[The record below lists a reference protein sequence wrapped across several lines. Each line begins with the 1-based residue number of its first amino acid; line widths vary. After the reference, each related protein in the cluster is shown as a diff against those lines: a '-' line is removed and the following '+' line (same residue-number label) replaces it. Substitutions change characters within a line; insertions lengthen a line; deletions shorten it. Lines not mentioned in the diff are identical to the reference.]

1 MPFDLDTFRKQGIV
15 FPAGK
20 IDDTGY
26 LDRYEAFQKQSNALR
41 GKDTYI
47 KPHLVS
53 AWVDGIARLPAILD
67 VVEQVLGPDFVLWT
81 SDWNVKRAGTGDYVP
96 WHQDS
101 PYWNLST
108 DEVVTVWIA
117 IGDVTTANGAMEVVL
132 GSHAQGRIG
141 KINAD
146 GNIYEAYETGQ
157 RKTDDDCMF
166 PFAHL
171 TDEHGRAAVP
181 VELKSGEFSIH
192 DINIVHGGG
201 PNKSGAHRIGLG
213 LRYISANTRYLGNV
227 DSVTA
232 IRGDCERDYFVLEP
246 SPDGEWTEAG
256 LAAYNAAI
264 PYPSGFGEGKRKR

>member
-1 MPFDLDTFRKQGIV
+1 MPFDLETFRRQGIV
-15 FPAGK
+15 FPAGE
-20 IDDTGY
+20 IDITGF
-26 LDRYEAFQKQSNALR
+26 DAKYEAFQAESRRLR
-41 GKDTYI
+41 GKETYI
-47 KPHLVS
+47 KPHLLS
-53 AWVDGIARLPAILD
+53 PWVDSIARLPEILD
-67 VVEQVLGPDFVLWT
+67 PVHQVLGPDVVLWT

-108 DEVVTVWIA
+108 DEVVTVWLA
-117 IGDVTTANGAMEVVL
+117 IGDVTVANGAMEVVL
-132 GSHAQGRIG
+132 GSHAGGRIG

-201 PNKSGAHRIGLG
+201 PNKSDRNRVGLG
-213 LRYISANTRYLGNV
+213 LRYISADTRYLGRI

-232 IRGDCERDYFVLEP
+232 ISGNCHRDYFVFEP
-246 SPDGEWTEAG
+246 TPDGEWTEAG
-256 LAAYNAAI
+256 LAAFNAAI
-264 PYPSGFGEGKRKR
+264 PYPSGFGETRRKR

>member
-1 MPFDLDTFRKQGIV
+1 MFDLESYRRDGIV
-15 FPAGK
+15 FPAGQ
-20 IDDTGY
+20 IDVTGFVEHFE
-26 LDRYEAFQKQSNALR
+26 DFQKRSMDRR
-41 GKDTYI
+41 GKTTYI

-53 AWVDGIARLPAILD
+53 AWVNEVARLPAIVD
-67 VVEQVLGPDFVLWT
+67 PVEQILGPDIVLWT

-117 IGDVTTANGAMEVVL
+117 IGDVTEANGAMRVVL
-132 GSHAQGRIG
+132 GSHANGRIG
-141 KINAD
+141 EINAD

-157 RKTDDDCMF
+157 RTTDDDCMF

-171 TDEHGRAAVP
+171 TDEHGRTAVP

-192 DINIVHGGG
+192 DVNIVHGGG
-201 PNKSGAHRIGLG
+201 PNPSDRDRIGLG
-213 LRYISANTRYLGNV
+213 FRYISADTRYLGNV

-232 IRGDCERDYFVLEP
+232 IRGDCDRDYFVLEP
-246 SPDGEWTEAG
+246 RADGEWTELG
-256 LAAYNAAI
+256 LTAFNAAI
-264 PYPSGFGEGKRKR
+264 PYPSGFGETKRKR